1 MSHVSPNSSAARRS
15 TVLSIAGR
23 LAQYLVV
30 HARADPELAT
40 TTRGGTPIGIASIR
54 GHQQIVDWL
63 SSHVRSCGHCAW
75 HLLICTW
82 TGGEERQLDTGEDA
96 SDSVTRATIEK
107 ARRTV
112 QKTRFYAQDSLGSR
126 AGTFS
131 ENTAHVKVHAM
142 KCRRVSLQLIR
153 KQNSSREKGKK
164 DPLVADTRMYHTL

>member
-1 MSHVSPNSSAARRS
+1 MAALE
-15 TVLSIAGR
+15 TVAPHNGLDKPTGCG
-23 LAQYLVV
+23 LAEFACAQL
-30 HARADPELAT
+30 RALCVA
-40 TTRGGTPIGIASIR
+40 
-54 GHQQIVDWL
+54 
-63 SSHVRSCGHCAW
+63 
-75 HLLICTW
+75 LLICTW

-131 ENTAHVKVHAM
+131 ENILNRPSSHTAHVNVHAM

-153 KQNSSREKGKK
+153 KQNPSREKDKE

>member
-1 MSHVSPNSSAARRS
+1 MA
-15 TVLSIAGR
+15 
-23 LAQYLVV
+23 
-30 HARADPELAT
+30 
-40 TTRGGTPIGIASIR
+40 
-54 GHQQIVDWL
+54 
-63 SSHVRSCGHCAW
+63 
-75 HLLICTW
+75 LLICTW

-131 ENTAHVKVHAM
+131 ENILDRPCSHTAHVNVHAM

-153 KQNSSREKGKK
+153 KQNPSREKDKE